1 MSTPK
6 LTLISHHLCPFVQRT
21 AIALLEKDVPFE
33 RRNIDLGNKPD
44 WFLKLSPL
52 GKVPLLLVDD
62 DTVLFESSAIAE
74 YINDLTGGGLL
85 ASEPLTRARQR
96 AWIEFA
102 STTIGNIGKLYTARD
117 IDAFD
122 AARAALSD
130 KWRILEN
137 ALEDTLDNRPYF
149 SGENFSLVDAA
160 FAPVFRYFDVI
171 ETLSDIDFFADVPKV
186 RAWRNVLATRPSVQ
200 QAVSEDYPT
209 RLLQFFAGKDSVI
222 GDIARQVLADTE
234 KAVA

>member
-1 MSTPK
+1 MKTPK
-6 LTLISHHLCPFVQRT
+6 LTLVSHNLCPFVQRA
-21 AIALLEKDVPFE
+21 AIALLERDVPFE

-52 GKVPLLLVDD
+52 GNVPLLLVDD
-62 DTVLFESSAIAE
+62 ETVLFESLAIAE
-74 YINDLTGGGLL
+74 YINDLTGGSLL
-85 ASEPLTRARQR
+85 DSDALTRSRQR

-102 STTIGNIGKLYTARD
+102 SATISNIGKLYAARD
-117 IDAFD
+117 NDTFD
-122 AARAALSD
+122 SARAAVHD
-130 KWRILEN
+130 RWQTLEN
-137 ALEDTLDNRPYF
+137 NLNDGPYF

-171 ETLSDIDFFADVPKV
+171 EMLSYIDFFVDVPKV

-200 QAVSEDYPT
+200 RAVSEGFPM

-222 GDIARQVLADTE
+222 GDIAGQTLADMQR
-234 KAVA
+234 AVA

>member
-6 LTLISHHLCPFVQRT
+6 LTLISHHLCPFVQRA
-21 AIALLEKDVPFE
+21 AIALLEKDVVFE
-33 RRNIDLGNKPD
+33 RRNIDLGNKPN

-52 GKVPLLLVDD
+52 GNVPLLLVDD
-62 DTVLFESSAIAE
+62 ETVLFESSAIAE

-85 ASEPLTRARQR
+85 ASEALIKSRQR

-117 IDAFD
+117 IDTFD
-122 AARAALSD
+122 SARAAVRD
-130 KWRILEN
+130 RWQTLEN
-137 ALEDTLDNRPYF
+137 NLNDGPYF

-171 ETLSDIDFFADVPKV
+171 EKLSDIDFFGDAPKV
-186 RAWRNVLATRPSVQ
+186 RAWRDVLAIRPSVQ
-200 QAVSEDYPT
+200 QAVFEDYPM
-209 RLLQFFAGKDSVI
+209 RLLQFIAGKDSVI
-222 GDIARQVLADTE
+222 GDIAGQTLADIQRT
-234 KAVA
+234 AA

>member
-6 LTLISHHLCPFVQRT
+6 LTLISHHLCPFVQRA

-44 WFLKLSPL
+44 WFLQLSPL

-62 DTVLFESSAIAE
+62 DTVLFESAAIAE
-74 YINDLTGGGLL
+74 YINDLTGATLL
-85 ASEPLTRARQR
+85 ASEALTRSHQR

-102 STTIGNIGKLYTARD
+102 STTIGTIGKLYTAPD

-122 AARAALSD
+122 SARATLSD
-130 KWRILEN
+130 KWRLLEN
-137 ALEDTLDNRPYF
+137 ALEENLGNGPYF

-171 ETLSDIDFFADVPKV
+171 ETLSDIDFFADVPNL

-200 QAVSEDYPT
+200 QAVSEDYPV

-222 GDIARQVLADTE
+222 GDVAEQALADSQP
-234 KAVA
+234 AVA